1 MVKIRTQE
9 EIKAAAKRRAFREK
23 SIFDQQANFMQACG
37 QTVDKY
43 NRQQVSLYD
52 DLIIEEQEEF
62 AASFVEVR
70 QKYNDAYYPHNPSGA
85 DALIDQIVVLI
96 GFGLSMGWPMK
107 KLWDEVMDSNMAKID
122 PTTGKVKKR
131 KDGKVLK
138 PKDWQPPN
146 INDILLRHAAKK
158 KV

>member
-9 EIKAAAKRRAFREK
+9 EINASKKKHSFRSK
-23 SIFDQQANFMQACG
+23 SIFDQQADFMKACG

-43 NRQQVSLYD
+43 NPKQALLYL
-52 DLIIEEQEEF
+52 DLIHEEF
-62 AASFVEVR
+62 NELTL
-70 QKYNDAYYPHNPSGA
+70 DAESDAEIA
-85 DALIDQIVVLI
+85 DAIIDTIVVLV
-96 GFGLSMGWPMK
+96 GYGLSHGWPMK
-107 KLWDEVMDSNMAKID
+107 KLWDEVMGSNMAKID

-146 INDILLRHAAKK
+146 INDILLRHAAKQ

>member
-9 EIKAAAKRRAFREK
+9 EIKAAAKRRSFREK
-23 SIFDQQANFMQACG
+23 SIFDQQADFMKACG
-37 QTVDKY
+37 QTVDK
-43 NRQQVSLYD
+43 NNPKQAQLYD
-52 DLIIEEQEEF
+52 DLIIEETEEF
-62 AASFVEVR
+62 DLAMSAVKSKTGNHYE
-70 QKYNDAYYPHNPSGA
+70 YNNKDAA
-85 DALIDQIVVLI
+85 DALIDQIVVMI